1 MKKYLCVLIVITLLI
16 VTACN
21 NKPEKIVDNFLEQVN
36 DEIDNNLDSSIF
48 TSSLYNI
55 INTHGIY
62 LSKDGWKLSTYKKTI
77 P

>member
-36 DEIDNNLDSSIF
+36 DEIDNNIDSSIF

-55 INTHGIY
+55 I
-62 LSKDGWKLSTYKKTI
+62 
-77 P
+77 